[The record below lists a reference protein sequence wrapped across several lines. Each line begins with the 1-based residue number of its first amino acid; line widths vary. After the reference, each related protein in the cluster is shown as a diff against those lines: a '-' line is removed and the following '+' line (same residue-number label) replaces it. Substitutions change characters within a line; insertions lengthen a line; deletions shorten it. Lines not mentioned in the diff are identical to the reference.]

1 MRDDHQHFVGVVNS
15 IQPRRPAQPVYGWH
29 MPLDLSCRL
38 IFLASPGGLTEER
51 RVCRDAVAR
60 YHATRSLDDGA
71 TFYVHAWED
80 VSGGVGR
87 PQDLINPNLDAC
99 DYLLML
105 LGDTWGSPPGA
116 GTYTSGTEEEFHRT
130 LELLADPD
138 KPMRDILILFKTLD
152 PERLRDPGEKLKPV
166 MDFRAKLEAS
176 KSLMFETFDSIPSL
190 TNAVNRKLN
199 EWSQPLEAKVPI
211 TITLPTEA
219 SKISPDPTM
228 SRDQLLD
235 SARALAWDGLLMQ
248 AEAAYANAIADGD
261 PEATLEYAKFMRR
274 TGRLSKAQQLNRAVL
289 ENRELLISQ
298 EGDAVRYRASAL
310 ANIGVIQRAEGEL
323 KDSIDS
329 LKEAVSTARTSKQ
342 PVNDVL
348 CYALDNYG
356 LTLMRAG
363 YRSESLDAF
372 NESHKVRE
380 EFGRA
385 AERAQSA
392 INLGHLY
399 MADTDHD
406 RAARMF
412 EEALEALTSDDDD
425 HLRANALCG
434 MAEARLRAGSV
445 DGIHDSLNEAIR
457 LNQALHNSDGLSI
470 AHALMARYYLA
481 TNTLELAEEHIRSA
495 QEESEKSGSSTGLG
509 VVAWLNSEVA
519 RLKGDI
525 LAANAHLEVARRQA
539 DKSRSPTLTAD
550 IAKTAELLSSDT

>member
-1 MRDDHQHFVGVVNS
+1 
-15 IQPRRPAQPVYGWH
+15 
-29 MPLDLSCRL
+29 MPCDLSCRL

-51 RVCRDAVAR
+51 RACRDAIAK

-71 TFYVHAWED
+71 TFYMHAWED

-116 GTYTSGTEEEFHRT
+116 GTYTSGTEEEFYRA
-130 LELLADPD
+130 LELLADAD
-138 KPMRDILILFKTLD
+138 KPMRDILVLFKTLD
-152 PERLRDPGEKLKPV
+152 AERVRDPGDRLKPV
-166 MDFRAKLEAS
+166 MAFRAKLEAS
-176 KSLMFETFDSIPSL
+176 RSFMFETFDSIPSL

-199 EWSQPLEAKVPI
+199 EWSRPLEAKVPI
-211 TITLPTEA
+211 TINLSAEA
-219 SKISPDPTM
+219 SRITPDPTM
-228 SRDQLLD
+228 SRDQLLE
-235 SARALAWDGLLMQ
+235 SARALARDGLRMQ

-274 TGRLSKAQQLNRAVL
+274 TGRLSKAQQLNRSVL
-289 ENRELLISQ
+289 ENGELLVSQ
-298 EGDAVRYRASAL
+298 ESDAVRYRASAL
-310 ANIGVIQRAEGEL
+310 ANIGVIQRTEGEL
-323 KDSIDS
+323 NDSIDS
-329 LKEAVSTARTSKQ
+329 LREAVSTARKSKQ

-356 LTLMRAG
+356 LTLMRVG
-363 YRSESLDAF
+363 YRSESLAAF
-372 NESHKVRE
+372 NEAHQVRR

-399 MADTDHD
+399 MADANHD
-406 RAARMF
+406 CAARMF
-412 EEALEALTSDDDD
+412 DEALDALTSDDDE

-445 DGIHDSLNEAIR
+445 DGVHDPLSGAIS
-457 LNQALHNSDGLSI
+457 LNQALQNSDGLSI

-481 TNTLELAEEHIRSA
+481 TKALELSGEHIKSA

-519 RLKGDI
+519 RQRGDT
-525 LAANAHLEVARRQA
+525 LAAKAHLEVARRQA
-539 DKSRSPTLTAD
+539 DKSRSPTLMAD
-550 IAKTAELLSSDT
+550 IAQTAELLASDT